1 MVDHTLLPTLPIVG
15 YPARFEAGPHRLH
28 RRRSP
33 LLGEHNR
40 EILEG
45 LLGLSPEE
53 IDALDREGIIGRDA
67 PTATAW

>member
-1 MVDHTLLPTLPIVG
+1 V
-15 YPARFEAGPHRLH
+15 H

-33 LLGEHNR
+33 LFGEHNR

-45 LLGLSPEE
+45 LLGLAPEE
-53 IDALDREGIIGRDA
+53 VDALEHEGVIGNQA